1 MPTGQN
7 QEITY
12 FSKQKSIWRFLM
24 FQKMEYI
31 KYTLNLNYVK
41 AIYPSDDWE
50 KFSGFCIPSG
60 SWNI

>member
-12 FSKQKSIWRFLM
+12 FSKQKSIWGFLM

-41 AIYPSDDWE
+41 AIYPSDD
-50 KFSGFCIPSG
+50 
-60 SWNI
+60 

>member
-41 AIYPSDDWE
+41 AIYPSDD
-50 KFSGFCIPSG
+50 
-60 SWNI
+60 